1 MDLVF
6 YVLVGG
12 SIILGSLLALLGLY
26 GLIKGE
32 TYGIDRQTNVAKPIE
47 GKEARRMSLFYF
59 IGGGI
64 WFLYGLFRL
73 LGHG

>member
-1 MDLVF
+1 VDVIF
-6 YVLVGG
+6 WVLVGASVIFG
-12 SIILGSLLALLGLY
+12 ALLALLGLY

-32 TYGIDRQTNVAKPIE
+32 TYGIDKETNAAKTIE

-64 WFLYGLFRL
+64 WFAYGLFRL
-73 LGHG
+73 LTK

>member
-1 MDLVF
+1 MDFVF
-6 YVLVGG
+6 YLLVGG
-12 SIILGSLLALLGLY
+12 SIVLGLLLALAGLY

-32 TYGIDRQTNVAKPIE
+32 TYGIDKETNAAKTIH

-73 LGHG
+73 LNKG

>member
-1 MDLVF
+1 MDLIF

-12 SIILGSLLALLGLY
+12 SIVLGLLLALLGVY

-32 TYGIDRQTNVAKPIE
+32 TYGIDKETNAAKTIE

-59 IGGGI
+59 IAGGV
-64 WFLYGLFRL
+64 WFLYGLYRL
-73 LGHG
+73 LSQG